1 MSITPMRKLG
11 ERRDEKASFEKA
23 ILLPEMYRR
32 RGGGVGLSRKKKI
45 AEIRVICRNACFPAE
60 NKSFAFMRERR
71 KIPATK

>member
-11 ERRDEKASFEKA
+11 ERRDEKISLEKA

-32 RGGGVGLSRKKKI
+32 RGGGVGLPRKKI
-45 AEIRVICRNACFPAE
+45 AEIRVICRNACFPAG